1 MFFVNYPL
9 RLLLQDPDG
18 LDRFLAR
25 GLAPELG
32 LDAALMGSV
41 DARWHERVAETL
53 DRDGTPRGLHLP
65 FFDLQPGGVDPL
77 IREASRRRL
86 QLALEIARIYRPQY
100 MVAHAA
106 YDRFLYIKSYD
117 AWLERSVDTWQ
128 GLLQSWPE
136 HPPLRLEHVFETDP
150 LTVSRLAE
158 ALRNALGATGA
169 NNVGLCL
176 DVGHWHSF
184 GQGARRNNLAE
195 WLDAFAPYLGHLHLH
210 DNDGSFDQHK
220 GPGFGGIPF
229 ALLFEEL
236 DRRGLSPTMTFEPHS
251 EEDLLQALAFA
262 DRHPERFSG
271 SFAQMGEAP

>member
-18 LDRFLAR
+18 LKRFLAR
-25 GLAPELG
+25 GLNPELG
-32 LDAALMGSV
+32 LDAVLMGSV
-41 DARWHERVAETL
+41 DASWHERVAEIL
-53 DRDGTPRGLHLP
+53 DKAGAPRGLHLP

-77 IREASRRRL
+77 IREASRQRL
-86 QLALEIARIYRPQY
+86 ELALNIARVYRPQHL
-100 MVAHAA
+100 VAHAA
-106 YDRFLYIKSYD
+106 YDRFLYINSYN
-117 AWLERSVDTWQ
+117 AWLERSLDTWQ
-128 GLLQSWPE
+128 GLLRSWPD

-158 ALRNALGATGA
+158 GLRGSLDATDGEK
-169 NNVGLCL
+169 VGLCL

-184 GQGARRNNLAE
+184 GQGALKNNLAD

-229 ALLFEEL
+229 DALFEEL
-236 DRRGLSPTMTFEPHS
+236 DRRNLSPSMTFEPHS
-251 EEDLLQALAFA
+251 EEDLLQVLAFV
-262 DRHPERFSG
+262 DKHPERFSR
-271 SFAQMGEAP
+271 